1 MNKNLIRFVVA
12 LLLGWATLSLV
23 GCHADPKPSKEDPSK
38 EGEHEGGGEQPDTIP
53 DTVKVMPQ
61 AFFMPL
67 LRFGEQVSPTEL
79 DEWSKLVGAT
89 LTASDAE
96 TRRYALPTD
105 TLEAMILQTPR
116 GIYREMTLIVPQHPF
131 GAERS
136 FLSFLRREGFQQSQL
151 YPYLWFD
158 QKRGLWMEYYADETA
173 REDIHYY
180 AGAVLTDFSLAFTQ
194 LCKDVSRREV
204 REQLAT
210 QGYQYNKEASDLYK
224 LVFDQ
229 AESDWPRVVVYYDKS
244 NEQPAQVQ
252 MLARDRYVLHSPT
265 IQKRLEEQGFYV
277 NTKRHSYE
285 AFSYIHDDMELQVDL
300 YMSDTPTQGKMPGG
314 LIISY
319 HVNPNAPVQM
329 DHIDFPSF
337 NWGATQEE
345 LEAFEKER
353 GRASQM
359 FMGVLNVPTGD
370 PNFPRHAY
378 YFDGNGKYIF
388 SETQVSR
395 PAVVKDKV
403 FVQLMREAGFDFDS
417 EQDGKIKYFND
428 FQHIVAIIDLTA
440 PSLGITYR
448 PLGG

>member
-1 MNKNLIRFVVA
+1 MNRTLVHVFVA
-12 LLLGWATLSLV
+12 LLFGWATLSFV
-23 GCHADPKPSKEDPSK
+23 GCHPDPKPTKEDPDK
-38 EGEHEGGGEQPDTIP
+38 GGEHEGEGEKPDTI
-53 DTVKVMPQ
+53 KVSPQ

-79 DEWSKLVGAT
+79 DEWSKQVGAV
-89 LTASDAE
+89 LTTSDAE
-96 TRRYALPTD
+96 ARRYALPTD
-105 TLEAMILQTPR
+105 TLETMILQTPR
-116 GIYREMTLIVPQHPF
+116 GIYREMTIIVPQHPF
-131 GAERS
+131 GAENR
-136 FLSFLRREGFQQSQL
+136 FLNFLRREGFHQSQL

-158 QKRGLWMEYYADETA
+158 QKRGLWVEYYTDETA

-180 AGAVLTDFSLAFTQ
+180 AGRVLTNFSLAFTQ
-194 LCKDVSRREV
+194 LYKDVSRREV
-204 REQLAT
+204 REHLVA
-210 QGYQYNKEASDLYK
+210 QGYQYNKEASNLYK

-265 IQKRLEEQGFYV
+265 LKKRLEELGFYI

-285 AFSYIHDDMELQVDL
+285 AFSYLHDDMELQVDL
-300 YMSDTPTQGKMPGG
+300 NMSEKPAQGKTPGG
-314 LIISY
+314 LLISY

-329 DHIDFPSF
+329 DHIDFPIF
-337 NWGATQEE
+337 QWGATQEE
-345 LEAFEKER
+345 LKALEKER
-353 GRASQM
+353 GRTSQM

-378 YFDGNGKYIF
+378 FFDGNGKYIF

-395 PAVVKDKV
+395 PAVVKDKA
-403 FVQLMREAGFDFDS
+403 FVQLMRDAGFDFDS
-417 EQDGKIKYFND
+417 EQGGKIKYFND
-428 FQHIVAIIDLTA
+428 FQQIVAIIDLTA

-448 PLGG
+448 PLG